1 MKVRATAV
9 AAERANAIGSVE
21 LECTPHGLSVAYLGV
36 GAFSEGYAPGALT
49 MGTRITV
56 PWAKVEE
63 ARVEGDQLFF
73 AFDPELTPHHR
84 MVLTAFST
92 GDYAHHGE
100 AFKQRLVVWIGAG
113 AAALLVAMLS
123 ALTLPRFA
131 PRAGA
136 GAAMAIGGLAALA
149 ILGVGLLA
157 DRQLGRVGV
166 EGDAAREAFAME
178 LSRYLPSLVRLK
190 QRPAP
195 AEKPFE
201 LPSFEGWLP
210 RTTAAVVIT
219 LTACL
224 LGAVLTARWLLTPA
238 REARD
243 LAVLAKGEPERPEPP
258 LEEPKNVAPPSPAPA
273 PRPSAEPAQPSAPS
287 TTLEGRCSCTRSS
300 SLLWSAPIPKLGVL
314 VLARKLVSGPVR
326 SRLGVDIAAVNNG
339 DKELREI
346 AMSMTFYEQDP
357 PPSNKRYPVA
367 NRAVYFEGPLGPG
380 QAIKWNVEARGT
392 AFEVDRPLHG
402 ELGPAGDGAAPTNMI
417 ADLLNANHRPVRL
430 HGAMLLGY
438 LGDPRA
444 KEAALKL
451 KEAMRD
457 DEQPYLDR
465 LVRALSEVRTC
476 NLRVTGDG
484 AERSV
489 EACVFNAGNE
499 PRDKLG
505 LRVRGLDAAVNPSE
519 PTERP
524 PNVVAEA
531 TFALGGELPAQAGVT
546 ARAKL
551 DVSKASTPPVAFEA
565 FADREDLLP

>member
-9 AAERANAIGSVE
+9 AAERANAIGGVE

-56 PWAKVEE
+56 PWSKVEE
-63 ARVEGDQLFF
+63 ARVEGDQLFL

-84 MVLTAFST
+84 MVLRQFST
-92 GDYAHHGE
+92 GDYAHHRE
-100 AFKQRLVVWIGAG
+100 VKKQRLVVWIGAG
-113 AAALLVAMLS
+113 GAALVAAMLS
-123 ALTLPRFA
+123 ALTLPRVA

-149 ILGVGLLA
+149 ILIVGSFA

-166 EGDAAREAFAME
+166 EGDAARDAFAMD
-178 LSRYLPSLVRLK
+178 LARHLPSLIRLPA
-190 QRPAP
+190 RPTP
-195 AEKPFE
+195 AEKPFT
-201 LPSFEGWLP
+201 LPSLEGWLP

-224 LGAVLTARWLLTPA
+224 LGAVLTARWLLAPSHDA
-238 REARD
+238 REA
-243 LAVLAKGEPERPEPP
+243 AVLATGEPQRAEPP
-258 LEEPKNVAPPSPAPA
+258 LEEPKNVAPPAPA
-273 PRPSAEPAQPSAPS
+273 PTASVEPTRPSAPS
-287 TTLEGRCSCTRSS
+287 TTLEGRCTCQRSS
-300 SLLWSAPIPKLGVL
+300 SLLWGAPIPKLGVL
-314 VLARKLVSGPVR
+314 VLSRRVIQAPVR
-326 SRLGVDIAAVNNG
+326 KRLVLDIAAVNNG
-339 DKELREI
+339 DQDLREI

-367 NRAVYFEGPLGPG
+367 NRAVYFEGPLSPG

-392 AFEVDRPLHG
+392 SFEVDRPLHG
-402 ELGPAGDGAAPTNMI
+402 EIGPAGEGAAPTNLI
-417 ADLLNANHRPVRL
+417 AELLNANHRPVRL

-444 KEAALKL
+444 KESALKL

-457 DEQPYLDR
+457 DEGPYLDR
-465 LVRALSEVRTC
+465 LVRALGELKTC

-484 AERSV
+484 TERAV
-489 EACVFNAGNE
+489 EACVFNGSNE
-499 PRDKLG
+499 PREKLA
-505 LRVRGLDAAVNPSE
+505 LRIRGLDATPNPGE
-519 PTERP
+519 PAEKP

-531 TFALGGELPAQAGVT
+531 TFSLGGELAAQAGVT

-551 DVSKASTPPVAFEA
+551 DLSKASGAAVAFEA